1 VQPIVGIEPPQELRL
16 NIDRKAPAIASA
28 EGLIRAPLDVVWST
42 LTNIAEW
49 SRWNPDVSRVELR
62 GALAPGT
69 EFRWKSGG
77 ASIVSTL
84 QEIEPKRRIAWTGR
98 TLGIRAAHVWTFTE
112 QAGGVLVRTEESF
125 EGLIVRLFSGP
136 MRRMLASSLEK
147 GVNALRTECERQ
159 LKADKA

>member
-28 EGLIRAPLDVVWST
+28 EGLIRAPLDAVWST

-62 GALAPGT
+62 G
-69 EFRWKSGG
+69 KSGG

-98 TLGIRAAHVWTFTE
+98 TLGIRAAHGWTFTE

-159 LKADKA
+159 LKAGKA

>member
-1 VQPIVGIEPPQELRL
+1 MDINRE
-16 NIDRKAPAIASA
+16 APAIASS
-28 EGLIRAPLDVVWST
+28 EGLIRAPLDVIWTT

-49 SRWNPDVSRVELR
+49 SRWNPDVSSVDLR
-62 GALAPGT
+62 GPLAPGT

-84 QEIEPKRRIAWTGR
+84 QEIDPKRRIAWTGR

-112 QAGGVLVRTEESF
+112 QAEGVLVRTEESF
-125 EGLIVRLFSGP
+125 DGLIVRLFSGA

-147 GVNALRTECERQ
+147 SLSALRTECERQ
-159 LKADKA
+159 LKASKT

>member
-1 VQPIVGIEPPQELRL
+1 MPWERFPKVDINR
-16 NIDRKAPAIASA
+16 DAPAIASA
-28 EGLIRAPLDVVWST
+28 EAFIGAPLDVVWSV

-62 GALAPGT
+62 GPLAPGT

-84 QEIEPKRRIAWTGR
+84 QEIDPKRRIAWTGR
-98 TLGIRAAHVWTFTE
+98 TLSIRAAHVWTFTE
-112 QAGGVLVRTEESF
+112 QEGGVLARTEESF
-125 EGLIVRLFSGP
+125 DGLVVRLFAGP
-136 MRRMLASSLEK
+136 MRGMLASSLEK

-159 LKADKA
+159 AKAGKA